1 MPEPSTLEHV
11 ANIII
16 RRTMSEIQDPQQL
29 MDALSRAC
37 PFTDDPLYNEV
48 WLRALER
55 HGLPTQGLMTPKSK
69 ARRDDLKE
77 EKARG
82 AEADSGSNL

>member
-16 RRTMSEIQDPQQL
+16 RRTIAEVQDPQQL
-29 MDALSRAC
+29 AEALARAC
-37 PFTDDPLYNEV
+37 PFTEDPRFYEI

-55 HGLPTQGLMTPKSK
+55 HGIPTKDLATPKPKTKREDTDEDKS
-69 ARRDDLKE
+69 LE
-77 EKARG
+77 T
-82 AEADSGSNL
+82 DSSGNP

>member
-16 RRTMSEIQDPQQL
+16 RRTIAEVQDPQQL
-29 MDALSRAC
+29 AEALARAC
-37 PFTDDPLYNEV
+37 PFTEDPRFYEI

-55 HGLPTQGLMTPKSK
+55 HGIPTKDFATPKPKTKREDNGEDKS
-69 ARRDDLKE
+69 L
-77 EKARG
+77 
-82 AEADSGSNL
+82 EADSSGNP

>member
-16 RRTMSEIQDPQQL
+16 RRTIAEVQDPQQL
-29 MDALSRAC
+29 LDALSRAC
-37 PFTDDPLYNEV
+37 PFTEDPRFYEI

-55 HGLPTQGLMTPKSK
+55 HGIPIKDLAPPKMK
-69 ARRDDLKE
+69 ATRGDTDE
-77 EKARG
+77 ETSVEG
-82 AEADSGSNL
+82 DSSENP

>member
-16 RRTMSEIQDPQQL
+16 RRTMSEVQDPQQL
-29 MDALSRAC
+29 MDALSHAC
-37 PFTDDPLYNEV
+37 PFTDDPIFYEV

-55 HGLPTQGLMTPKSK
+55 HGIATDGLAPSK
-69 ARRDDLKE
+69 MRVKREDIDGE
-77 EKARG
+77 RSR
-82 AEADSGSNL
+82 EADADSSYIP

>member
-16 RRTMSEIQDPQQL
+16 RRTIAEVQDPQQL
-29 MDALSRAC
+29 AEALARAC
-37 PFTDDPLYNEV
+37 PFTEDPRFYEI

-55 HGLPTQGLMTPKSK
+55 HGIPTKDLATPKPKRSAK
-69 ARRDDLKE
+69 IPIEDKSLE
-77 EKARG
+77 T
-82 AEADSGSNL
+82 DSSGNP

>member
-16 RRTMSEIQDPQQL
+16 RRTIAEVQDPQQL
-29 MDALSRAC
+29 LDALSRAC
-37 PFTDDPLYNEV
+37 PFTEDPRFYEI

-55 HGLPTQGLMTPKSK
+55 HGIPIKDLEPPKMK
-69 ARRDDLKE
+69 AKREDTDEGQSL
-77 EKARG
+77 
-82 AEADSGSNL
+82 EADSNENH

>member
-16 RRTMSEIQDPQQL
+16 RRTIAEVQDPEQL
-29 MDALSRAC
+29 LDALSRAC
-37 PFTDDPLYNEV
+37 PFTDDPRFYEV

-55 HGLPTQGLMTPKSK
+55 HGIRIEDLGSPKMKTKREDADEQKSRK
-69 ARRDDLKE
+69 ADTGGN
-77 EKARG
+77 A
-82 AEADSGSNL
+82 

>member
-16 RRTMSEIQDPQQL
+16 RRTMSEVQDPQQL

-37 PFTDDPLYNEV
+37 PFTDDPRFYEV

-55 HGLPTQGLMTPKSK
+55 HGIATDGLARSKMRAKREDIDGEKSRETDADPSCTP
-69 ARRDDLKE
+69 
-77 EKARG
+77 
-82 AEADSGSNL
+82 

>member
-16 RRTMSEIQDPQQL
+16 RRTMSEVQDPQQL
-29 MDALSRAC
+29 MDALSHAC
-37 PFTDDPLYNEV
+37 PFTDDELFHDV

-55 HGLPTQGLMTPKSK
+55 HGIVIDGFVLPKMK
-69 ARRDDLKE
+69 AKREDGDQKRSRAAD
-77 EKARG
+77 
-82 AEADSGSNL
+82 ADSSSTR

>member
-16 RRTMSEIQDPQQL
+16 RRTIAEAQDPQQL

-37 PFTDDPLYNEV
+37 PFTDDARFHEI

-55 HGLPTQGLMTPKSK
+55 HGIAIANLPPQKMKLK
-69 ARRDDLKE
+69 RD
-77 EKARG
+77 G
-82 AEADSGSNL
+82 ADSSENL

>member
-16 RRTMSEIQDPQQL
+16 RRTIAEVQDPQQL
-29 MDALSRAC
+29 ADALARAC
-37 PFTDDPLYNEV
+37 PFTEDPRFYEI

-55 HGLPTQGLMTPKSK
+55 HGIPTKDLAPPKPK
-69 ARRDDLKE
+69 AKWEDTDE
-77 EKARG
+77 EK
-82 AEADSGSNL
+82 SL

>member
-16 RRTMSEIQDPQQL
+16 RRTMSEVQDPQQL
-29 MDALSRAC
+29 RDALSRAC
-37 PFTDDPLYNEV
+37 PFTDDPLFYEV

-55 HGLPTQGLMTPKSK
+55 HGFATDGIVPPRMK
-69 ARRDDLKE
+69 ARREDVDE
-77 EKARG
+77 EKSR
-82 AEADSGSNL
+82 EADADSSCTP